1 MVTDVNPDVPSEEI
15 QRRASAGHLRE
26 ELELA
31 RDYYTGRGV
40 SRDLSQAAYWY
51 RRAADQG
58 DPGAQVDMGYLYLK
72 GIGVKPDAAQAAKWF
87 QRAASSGSPTG
98 KLDLAVLYL
107 KGIGVPQD
115 SHLALTLLTDLAKHE
130 DARGEAYL
138 GFLYMLGVGAERN
151 PRDAEHWFE
160 KAAKH
165 HSPEAEYAMG
175 TLFSV
180 TEGHEHD
187 LQRAAGISARVC
199 PGWVCTLKAFPG
211 TLIGESPRT
220 ATESGRGT
228 VGAGRSGRRRLMAFV
243 VVLGI
248 LYRDGKGVPK
258 DTATACRWFIIAG
271 KQGGDKTQAYVH
283 GEIAAAKAALSVD
296 QQQEAENSAEQWVG
310 AHPNKDVFLNQG
322 GSESAFFPIDEVYS
336 TELARVN
343 SSTGA
348 SIR

>member
-1 MVTDVNPDVPSEEI
+1 MNRVLQAQTAIVMAGVISSLSYSAIWSQAGLESAKSFMVTDVNPDVPSEEI

-31 RDYYTGRGV
+31 GDYYTGRGV

-107 KGIGVPQD
+107 KGMGVPQD

-151 PRDAEHWFE
+151 L
-160 KAAKH
+160 
-165 HSPEAEYAMG
+165 AMRSIG
-175 TLFSV
+175 
-180 TEGHEHD
+180 
-187 LQRAAGISARVC
+187 
-199 PGWVCTLKAFPG
+199 LK
-211 TLIGESPRT
+211 
-220 ATESGRGT
+220 
-228 VGAGRSGRRRLMAFV
+228 RRRNTIVPRPSMRWVRSFRSQRVMNMTCRELRHFCACLPR
-243 VVLGI
+243 LGM
-248 LYRDGKGVPK
+248 YP
-258 DTATACRWFIIAG
+258 
-271 KQGGDKTQAYVH
+271 Q
-283 GEIAAAKAALSVD
+283 
-296 QQQEAENSAEQWVG
+296 
-310 AHPNKDVFLNQG
+310 
-322 GSESAFFPIDEVYS
+322 
-336 TELARVN
+336 
-343 SSTGA
+343 
-348 SIR
+348 SIP